1 MTVLSP
7 VSAPDSGMVSARV
20 HLLQAAGVLQ
30 QILLGAN
37 QHDLILICH

>member
-1 MTVLSP
+1 
-7 VSAPDSGMVSARV
+7 MVSARV

-30 QILLGAN
+30 QILLRAN